1 MIREG
6 GASAKNG
13 LRFPLPR
20 LVGDRATGVCRSE
33 EKQSQSASTET
44 RALTEDLMERICAPS
59 NLNRAYKRVKRNKG
73 AAGVDG
79 VTLAELPEYLK
90 VHKEE
95 LLQQLLEGSY
105 EPQAIRGVEIP
116 KPDGSKRQ
124 LGIPTV
130 IDRVIQ
136 QAILQELEPLFDP
149 GFSDYSYGFREGRSA
164 HQALNKAS
172 EYVKE
177 GYEWVVDIDLEKFF
191 DKVNHD
197 ILMERLSRKIG
208 DKRVLKLIRR
218 YLQSGMMQNGVVTER
233 QAGTPQ
239 GSPLSPLLSNIM
251 LDDLDKE
258 LERRG
263 HKYVRYADDGNIYVR
278 SQKAGERVLKS
289 IRCFLSERLRLKLN
303 EAKSGCEQVDKRKFL
318 GYRLLTDGRLTL
330 APITIERL
338 KKKVRELT
346 KRNRGCAIEFVVKDL
361 NQYLR
366 GWLGYFRLAEN
377 KSLMRDLDSWIRRRL
392 RCYRL
397 KQRKRSYPI
406 ARWLQSMGVNARNAW
421 SLAKSSK
428 GWWRLSRNPII
439 NSALPNRWFRER
451 GLYSLLEEFI
461 RFNV

>member
-6 GASAKNG
+6 GASDKG
-13 LRFPLPR
+13 RKRQPPR
-20 LVGDRATGVCRSE
+20 LAGERATEASKIE
-33 EKQSQSASTET
+33 EKQAQSASEET
-44 RALTEDLMERICAPS
+44 RALTEDLMERICTPS

-79 VTLAELPEYLK
+79 MTLEELLSYLK
-90 VHKEE
+90 AHKEE
-95 LLQQLLEGSY
+95 LLKKLLEGSY

-130 IDRVIQ
+130 VDRVIQ
-136 QAILQELEPLFDP
+136 QAMLQELERIFDP
-149 GFSDYSYGFREGRSA
+149 DFSDYSYGFREGRSA
-164 HQALNKAS
+164 HQALEKAS

-197 ILMERLSRKIG
+197 ILMDRLSRKVG

-218 YLQSGMMQNGVVTER
+218 YLQSGIMQNGVVMER

-251 LDDLDKE
+251 LDELDKE

-278 SQKAGERVLKS
+278 SEKAGARVLKS
-289 IRCFLSERLRLKLN
+289 IRHFLSERLRLKLN

-318 GYRLLTDGRLTL
+318 GYRILTDGRLTL
-330 APITIERL
+330 APITVERL

-346 KRNRGCAIEFVVKDL
+346 KRSRGRAMERVVKDL

-366 GWLGYFRLAEN
+366 GWLGYFRIAEN

-406 ARWLQSMGVNARNAW
+406 AKWLQSQGVSARNAW
-421 SLAKSSK
+421 NLAKSSK
-428 GWWRLSRNPII
+428 GWWKLSRNPVI
-439 NSALPNRWFRER
+439 NSALPNRWFKEQ
-451 GLYSLLEEFI
+451 GLYSLFEEYI

>member
-6 GASAKNG
+6 GASDKG
-13 LRFPLPR
+13 RGTRPPR
-20 LVGDRATGVCRSE
+20 YTGNRATGASVTE
-33 EKQSQSASTET
+33 EKQTQSALDET
-44 RALTEDLMERICAPS
+44 RALTEDLMERICASS

-79 VTLAELPEYLK
+79 MTLEELPEYLK
-90 VHKEE
+90 EHKEE
-95 LLQQLLEGSY
+95 LLRQLLDGSY
-105 EPQAIRGVEIP
+105 QPQAIRGVEIP

-130 IDRVIQ
+130 VDRMIQ

-149 GFSDYSYGFREGRSA
+149 EFSDYSYGFREGRSA
-164 HQALNKAS
+164 HQALKKAS

-197 ILMERLSRKIG
+197 ILMERISRKIK

-218 YLQSGMMQNGVVTER
+218 YLQSGMMQNGVVMER

-251 LDDLDKE
+251 LDELDKE

-263 HKYVRYADDGNIYVR
+263 HKYARYADDGNIYVR
-278 SQKAGERVLKS
+278 SQRAGERVLKS
-289 IRCFLSERLRLKLN
+289 IRHFLSERLRLKLN
-303 EAKSGCEQVDKRKFL
+303 EAKSGCAQVDERKFL
-318 GYRLLTDGRLTL
+318 GYRVLTDGRLTL
-330 APITIERL
+330 APITVERL
-338 KKKVRELT
+338 KKKVRELS
-346 KRNRGCAIEFVVKDL
+346 KRNRGRAMENIVKDL

-406 ARWLQSMGVNARNAW
+406 ARWLQVLGVSTRNAW
-421 SLAKSSK
+421 KLAKSSK
-428 GWWRLSRNPII
+428 GWWRLSRNPVI
-439 NSALPNRWFRER
+439 NSALPNSWFREQ
-451 GLYSLLEEFI
+451 GLYSLFEEYV
-461 RFNV
+461 RFHV